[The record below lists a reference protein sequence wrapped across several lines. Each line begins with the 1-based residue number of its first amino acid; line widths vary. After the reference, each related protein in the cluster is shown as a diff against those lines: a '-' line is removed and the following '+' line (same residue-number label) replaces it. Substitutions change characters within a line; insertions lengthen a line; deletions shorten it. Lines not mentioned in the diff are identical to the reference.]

1 MLTEVSQMQRDNY
14 RATNHAAFGQTPAR
28 LLGTVIHLLVLL
40 TAVPPSQ
47 QFGPGNHDVGNW
59 N

>member
-1 MLTEVSQMQRDNY
+1 MQRDNY